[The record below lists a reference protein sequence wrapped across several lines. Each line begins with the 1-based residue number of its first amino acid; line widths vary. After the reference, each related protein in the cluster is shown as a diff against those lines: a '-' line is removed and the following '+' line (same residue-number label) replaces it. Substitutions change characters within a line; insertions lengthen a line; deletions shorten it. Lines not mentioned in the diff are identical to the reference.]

1 MLYAIVTSDNDFF
14 RECVWGKSS
23 GSY

>member
-23 GSY
+23 RSY